1 MARTVGAFV
10 RDLREAQGKS
20 LRDVEAKTGI
30 SSGHLSLIENG
41 HVRNPSPT
49 ILHKL
54 ATYFGVSSE
63 HLLVLAGYL
72 RPKDPKSRVEAL
84 HGVALAAMKDLSDDE
99 VAQIAELVT
108 VMRRRR
114 DRAQQP

>member
-1 MARTVGAFV
+1 MPRAVGAFL

-20 LRDVEAKTGI
+20 LRDVEADTGV
-30 SSGHLSLIENG
+30 SSGHLSLIETG
-41 HVRNPSPT
+41 RVRNPSPT
-49 ILHKL
+49 ILQKL
-54 ATYFGVSSE
+54 ATHFGVSAE

-72 RPKDPKSRVEAL
+72 KPKDPKSRNDAL

-108 VMRRRR
+108 VMRKRRER
-114 DRAQQP
+114 ER